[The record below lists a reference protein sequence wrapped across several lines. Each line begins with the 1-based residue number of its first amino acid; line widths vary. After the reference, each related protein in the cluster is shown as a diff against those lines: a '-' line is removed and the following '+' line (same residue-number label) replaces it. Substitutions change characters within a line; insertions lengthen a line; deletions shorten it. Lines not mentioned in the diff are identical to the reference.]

1 MVAPVV
7 DILMYHSVSN
17 AEGPTSI
24 APEIFAEQMAAIA
37 EAGVKVISLDDL
49 LSAKAGKT
57 TLPKQSIIITFDDGF
72 KNFAE
77 TAWPVMEKFGFSPIV
92 YVPTGW
98 VAKAENWRG
107 ANEPARRLMN
117 WAEIREM
124 SDAGVSIGSHAVSH
138 PDLTTLPDDALLAE
152 LCQSRKTLEDR
163 LGKAIPHFA
172 PPYGLTTQ
180 KVRDKIAKEYKTSVG
195 TRLDRS
201 DLQDDVFDL
210 PRLEMFYFNDLR
222 RWRNHLAQRG
232 TLYLNRRRLLRR
244 VRETVSKP
252 WERV

>member
-1 MVAPVV
+1 MASPVV

-24 APEIFAEQMAAIA
+24 APEIFAKQMAAIA

-49 LSAKAGKT
+49 LSAKAEKT
-57 TLPKQSIIITFDDGF
+57 TLPPQSIIITFDDGF
-72 KNFAE
+72 KDFVE
-77 TAWPVMEKFGFSPIV
+77 TAWPVMDKFGFSPIV

-98 VAKAENWRG
+98 VAKSENWRG
-107 ANEPARRLMN
+107 ANDPARRLMN

-138 PDLTTLPDDALLAE
+138 LDLTTLPDDALVAE
-152 LCQSRKTLEDR
+152 LRQSRKALEDR
-163 LGKAIPHFA
+163 LGKPVPHFA

-180 KVRDKIAKEYKTSVG
+180 DVRNKIAKEYKTSVG
-195 TRLDRS
+195 TRLGRASPD
-201 DLQDDVFDL
+201 DDVFDL
-210 PRLEMFYFNDLR
+210 PRLEMFYFKDLN
-222 RWRNHLAQRG
+222 RWRDHLAQKG
-232 TLYLNRRRLLRR
+232 SLYLNRRRLLRH

-252 WERV
+252 WERA